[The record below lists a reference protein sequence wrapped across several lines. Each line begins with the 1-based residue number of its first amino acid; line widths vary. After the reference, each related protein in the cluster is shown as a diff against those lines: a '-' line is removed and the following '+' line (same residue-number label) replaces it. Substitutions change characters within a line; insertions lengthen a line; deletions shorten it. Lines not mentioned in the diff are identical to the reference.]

1 MLVSVNAA
9 AKLSTPIS
17 IPCPNKDLRRIV
29 PTQLF
34 VPQLRPNRA
43 EHGGG
48 KGSAIGDGRSL
59 LIHELMRQRE
69 SRRLHQGAAHLR
81 VLLELR
87 AHRLL
92 GERVVLDAAKPN
104 TLATEHDRVV
114 RRRARSGAL
123 RLEAPE
129 REDTLTLRRTLRKL
143 QPLPKPLHALA
154 ADLAPAAAQGERRMR
169 ERREKPRAPVVRV
182 ARDVQHHAVSTG
194 QRMTRRSA
202 AAATTN
208 ARTASA
214 VAATIGEKR
223 GMGTE
228 RMACGLR
235 QKRKM
240 SERGGVRAR
249 GGTRRSPSAGGSPPR
264 DRRLDRTNKTA
275 KRGPA
280 GSPPMKPSA
289 ASAAVSSRAL

>member
-69 SRRLHQGAAHLR
+69 SRRLHQGAADLR

-92 GERVVLDAAKPN
+92 GQRVVRRAAKLH
-104 TLATEHDRVV
+104 TLAAELDRVV
-114 RRRARSGAL
+114 RRRARPGAL
-123 RLEAPE
+123 RLETPK
-129 REDTLTLRRTLRKL
+129 REDALTLPRAFRKL
-143 QPLPKPLHALA
+143 QPLPKALDALA
-154 ADLAPAAAQGERRMR
+154 ADLARAACERERGMR
-169 ERREKPRAPVVRV
+169 ERREEPRAPVVRV
-182 ARDVQHHAVSTG
+182 ARDVH
-194 QRMTRRSA
+194 
-202 AAATTN
+202 
-208 ARTASA
+208 
-214 VAATIGEKR
+214 
-223 GMGTE
+223 
-228 RMACGLR
+228 
-235 QKRKM
+235 
-240 SERGGVRAR
+240 
-249 GGTRRSPSAGGSPPR
+249 
-264 DRRLDRTNKTA
+264 
-275 KRGPA
+275 
-280 GSPPMKPSA
+280 
-289 ASAAVSSRAL
+289 